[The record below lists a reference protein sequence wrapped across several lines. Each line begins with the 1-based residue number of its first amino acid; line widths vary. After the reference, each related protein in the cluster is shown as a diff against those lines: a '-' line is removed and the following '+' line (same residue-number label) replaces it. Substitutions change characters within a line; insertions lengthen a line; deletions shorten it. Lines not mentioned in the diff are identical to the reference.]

1 MQATMKTFASSFF
14 NHFSFNRNRKKKDIL
29 GMSPRL
35 FQDFMNGY
43 IRLSPLAVEHIV
55 VVMTAGSNQDDP
67 KLKWV
72 ANFAKFVFR
81 ISGSMKF

>member
-1 MQATMKTFASSFF
+1 
-14 NHFSFNRNRKKKDIL
+14 
-29 GMSPRL
+29 MSPRL
-35 FQDFMNGY
+35 FQDFINGY

-67 KLKWV
+67 KLKCV